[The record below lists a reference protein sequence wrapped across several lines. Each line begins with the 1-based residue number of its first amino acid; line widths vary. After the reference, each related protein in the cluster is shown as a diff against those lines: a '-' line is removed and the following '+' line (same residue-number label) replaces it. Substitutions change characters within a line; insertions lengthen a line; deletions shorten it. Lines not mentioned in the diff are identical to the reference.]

1 MTGTRSVRMHLQD
14 SYNGVGD
21 EVSEQ
26 VPVSVRLSLY
36 ARFNLL
42 SQGVIANTARIQIW
56 RLLELAR

>member
-1 MTGTRSVRMHLQD
+1 MYLQD
-14 SYNGVGD
+14 KYGGVGD

-56 RLLELAR
+56 RLLELVG